1 MRYRAK
7 KPFSTV
13 VMHGGEN
20 LLITAKKGD
29 ELELEHGVAE
39 AVLRDLPG
47 YMLPATTA
55 KAKPKVASKQIDKGK
70 TRQVSEAPKRGR
82 GKAKT

>member
-1 MRYRAK
+1 MRYKAK

-20 LLITAKKGD
+20 MLITAKKGD

-39 AVLRDLPG
+39 AVRRDLPG
-47 YMLPATTA
+47 YMLPATTP
-55 KAKPKVASKQIDKGK
+55 KPKPKVETKTTAKGK
-70 TRQVSEAPKRGR
+70 TRQISEAPKRGR
-82 GKAKT
+82 KKS